1 MDASSS
7 LMNTLFG
14 TLSGDHC
21 MFFYY
26 LMIFMF
32 VRFVL
37 ILVSGTIAGAMNGKP
52 ASYYLTV
59 VGASLT
65 DFILYYILRILYS
78 MCNKGTAL

>member
-1 MDASSS
+1 MNS
-7 LMNTLFG
+7 LMDTLFG
-14 TLSGDHC
+14 IVSTDQC
-21 MFFYY
+21 MFFYI

-37 ILVSGTIAGAMNGKP
+37 ILVSGTVVGIMKGKS

-65 DFILYYILRILYS
+65 DLILYYILRILYS
-78 MCNKGTAL
+78 MCSKSL